1 MYNKYIFIN
10 NNRRKKQ
17 KELENQKESKDS
29 QISFDMLAG
38 IQDINKTK
46 PKGNVILQ
54 TGGIKKSQNEKGRNL
69 NKFIDNY
76 VLVDI
81 ETTGLSPI
89 YDDIIEIGAI
99 KVENNKVVGE
109 YNQLIKTDRSL
120 PPMITE
126 LTGITDEMLATGKML
141 ETVLEEFI
149 GFVGDNVII
158 GHNINF
164 DLGFLYNK
172 CKKYLNYNLNN
183 DYIDTLYLARKL
195 VPNSYNHKLGTLAK
209 LFNISYEGAHR
220 GLKDVEITYEV
231 YNKLREIS

>member
-38 IQDINKTK
+38 TQDINKTK
-46 PKGNVILQ
+46 PKGNVILK

-164 DLGFLYNK
+164 DLGFLCNK